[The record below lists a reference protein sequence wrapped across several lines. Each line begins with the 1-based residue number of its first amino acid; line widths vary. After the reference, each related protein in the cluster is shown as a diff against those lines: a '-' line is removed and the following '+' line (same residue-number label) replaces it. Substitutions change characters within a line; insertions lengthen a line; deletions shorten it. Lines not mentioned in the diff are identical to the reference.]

1 MLLFDGLSLVLSSAH
16 VREYWCCGPCTKKAL
31 SRRRWAQSGK
41 VKNLMAVAHSVRL
54 PWSYVCICL
63 TGSKMAEVPMW
74 TNHTCSVEW
83 VPKCTKTANVQKR
96 DTSYRCYSQH
106 GILNRVCLKA
116 EKMKIEKPK
125 YVVPCDDVEGA
136 EQVKSRTAGLR
147 LTDQIERFTALGQVQ
162 ILQLG
167 AKKTK
172 RIEI

>member
-1 MLLFDGLSLVLSSAH
+1 M
-16 VREYWCCGPCTKKAL
+16 
-31 SRRRWAQSGK
+31 
-41 VKNLMAVAHSVRL
+41 
-54 PWSYVCICL
+54 
-63 TGSKMAEVPMW
+63 
-74 TNHTCSVEW
+74 
-83 VPKCTKTANVQKR
+83 
-96 DTSYRCYSQH
+96 
-106 GILNRVCLKA
+106 NRVCLKA